1 MLIDGAYWFATDDI
15 TRDYREELVETFI
28 DWLTDDLKEMN
39 ENTLE
44 ETRIRYYPSA
54 TMGQINVIYNEGIAT
69 MINASQ
75 SLRVNLTVS
84 STVAADMDVR
94 KKISES
100 TIAILNEEMGRET
113 VSKSTI
119 IARLVKEYG
128 DDVIGCTIN
137 NFGGDDAIVSFT
149 VMDEGKRATLKK
161 RLTVLPDERLTVEE
175 DVLINFI
182 EHSKRG
188 VDIDNM

>member
-1 MLIDGAYWFATDDI
+1 
-15 TRDYREELVETFI
+15 
-28 DWLTDDLKEMN
+28 MN

>member
-1 MLIDGAYWFATDDI
+1 
-15 TRDYREELVETFI
+15 
-28 DWLTDDLKEMN
+28 
-39 ENTLE
+39 
-44 ETRIRYYPSA
+44 
-54 TMGQINVIYNEGIAT
+54 
-69 MINASQ
+69 
-75 SLRVNLTVS
+75 
-84 STVAADMDVR
+84 
-94 KKISES
+94 
-100 TIAILNEEMGRET
+100 MGRET

-188 VDIDNM
+188 VDIDNI